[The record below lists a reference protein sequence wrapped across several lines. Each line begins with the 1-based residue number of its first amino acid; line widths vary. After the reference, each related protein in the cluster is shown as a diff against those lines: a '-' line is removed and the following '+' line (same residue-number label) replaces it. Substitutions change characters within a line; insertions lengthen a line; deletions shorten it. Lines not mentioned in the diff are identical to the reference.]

1 MNSET
6 LQNPYLVRLF
16 CILILTKHI
25 SNYNIVKNRLFDK
38 IKIVWAL
45 KFKKGGGDR
54 PPVPPKSALA
64 VFINQRWYARERT
77 RGMHA

>member
-16 CILILTKHI
+16 CIWILTKHI
-25 SNYNIVKNRLFDK
+25 SNYNIEKNMSFDQ

-45 KFKKGGGDR
+45 KFQKGGGAT
-54 PPVPPKSALA
+54 PVPPKSALA

-77 RGMHA
+77 LGMHA